1 MARVRQ
7 RSNWD
12 VGVPEVA
19 RAVYDPSWPGTGNW
33 PFNTAFAGSLPGL
46 RAYVARLID
55 VSELEDWIA
64 SGVPVVLSVSY
75 PTLKGRGGETGG
87 GHLVVCVGFTT
98 NGDVVINDP
107 WAVLQKGERVQ
118 KTFPRQNLID
128 AWRLSQQTVYL
139 IYPEGTRLPADRFG
153 HWEH

>member
-1 MARVRQ
+1 M
-7 RSNWD
+7 
-12 VGVPEVA
+12 
-19 RAVYDPSWPGTGNW
+19 
-33 PFNTAFAGSLPGL
+33 
-46 RAYVARLID
+46 
-55 VSELEDWIA
+55 
-64 SGVPVVLSVSY
+64 LSVSY
-75 PTLKGRGGETGG
+75 PILKGRGEETGG

-118 KTFPRQNLID
+118 KTFSRQNLID
-128 AWRLSQQTVYL
+128 AWRLSHQTVYL